1 MTTPLMA
8 QRLLTQRLLALFAAG
23 MLLLN
28 FPLLRLWLG
37 ADPAAGRSVVGLP
50 LLPLALFVIW
60 GLLIAAL
67 ALLMEGSGGG
77 HGSTQ
82 ARGPQ

>member
-1 MTTPLMA
+1 MTTP
-8 QRLLTQRLLALFAAG
+8 LLTQRLLALFAAG

-37 ADPAAGRSVVGLP
+37 ADAGSGGSFIGLP

-60 GLLIAAL
+60 GLLIVAL
-67 ALLMEGSGGG
+67 ALLMERAGE
-77 HGSTQ
+77 HGSATD
-82 ARGPQ
+82 AGSR

>member
-1 MTTPLMA
+1 MSTPLMA

-28 FPLLRLWLG
+28 FPLLRVWLG
-37 ADPAAGRSVVGLP
+37 SEPAASRTLIGLP

-67 ALLMEGSGGG
+67 ALLMEGSGE
-77 HGSTQ
+77 HGS
-82 ARGPQ
+82 ASDRGPR

>member
-37 ADPAAGRSVVGLP
+37 TPAATGGALHGLP

-60 GLLIAAL
+60 GLLIVAL
-67 ALLMEGSGGG
+67 ALLMERSGE
-77 HGSTQ
+77 HGSDTD
-82 ARGPQ
+82 ADRR